1 MIRSDTDSTDARSEG
16 ASALFDRL
24 AALGF
29 EKRSRF
35 GTLIWQ
41 GSYQGRATALTI
53 SRQARTRY
61 QGQTRRRQ
69 HLGWRLRVEMQ
80 CQVMTRLFFVKESL
94 TRWRLIRWLY
104 RLKKQFV
111 IEDLPE
117 MLDGFHVIARD
128 AIWARNLLKDQA
140 AMLRVASL
148 LTERSTE
155 RLRGSIYF
163 QPERLHYGSG
173 LLQPGD
179 IDAAWVESILQRAA
193 QVADSAERLPG
204 PMIKDQT
211 TRFEQLSRNQPLLAA
226 GLILSILLGG
236 LIVLTC
242 VGLGL
247 FLALAWGLSSLS

>member
-1 MIRSDTDSTDARSEG
+1 MIHPETDASDARREG
-16 ASALFDRL
+16 ASDLFERL
-24 AALGF
+24 AELGF
-29 EKRSRF
+29 EKQSRF
-35 GTLIWQ
+35 GNLIWS
-41 GSYQGRATALTI
+41 GAYQGRGTTLTI
-53 SRQARTRY
+53 SRQGRTRH
-61 QGQTRRRQ
+61 QGKTRRRQ
-69 HLGWRLRVEMQ
+69 YLGWRLRIEMG
-80 CQVMTRLFFVKESL
+80 CGVMTRLFFVKGSV
-94 TRWRLIRWLY
+94 TQWRLLRWLY

-117 MLDGFHVIARD
+117 VLDGFHVVARD

-140 AMLRVASL
+140 TMLRVASL

-179 IDAAWVESILQRAA
+179 IDTAWVEGILQRAA
-193 QVADSAERLPG
+193 QIADNAERLPG

>member
-1 MIRSDTDSTDARSEG
+1 MIRTETESRDARREG
-16 ASALFDRL
+16 AADLFERL
-24 AALGF
+24 AELGF
-29 EKRSRF
+29 DKQSRF
-35 GTLIWQ
+35 GTLIWA
-41 GSYQGRATALTI
+41 GAYQGRGTTLTI
-53 SRQARTRY
+53 SRQSRTRY
-61 QGQTRRRQ
+61 QGETRRRH
-69 HLGWRLRVEMQ
+69 HLGWRLRIEMD
-80 CQVMTRLFFVKESL
+80 CGVMTRLFFVKGSV
-94 TRWRLIRWLY
+94 TQWRLLRWLY

-117 MLDGFHVIARD
+117 VLDGFHVIARD
-128 AIWARNLLKDQA
+128 AIWARNLLKDRA

-179 IDAAWVESILQRAA
+179 IDAAWVESILQRAT
-193 QVADSAERLPG
+193 QIADSAERLPG
-204 PMIKDQT
+204 PMIQDHT
-211 TRFEQLSRNQPLLAA
+211 TRLEQLSRNQPLLAA

-236 LIVLTC
+236 LIVVTC